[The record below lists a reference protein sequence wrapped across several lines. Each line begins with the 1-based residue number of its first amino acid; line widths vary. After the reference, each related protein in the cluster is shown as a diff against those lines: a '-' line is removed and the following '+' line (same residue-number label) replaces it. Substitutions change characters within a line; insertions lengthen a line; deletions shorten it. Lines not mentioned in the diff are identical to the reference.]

1 MWVKH
6 CSKWQACCSWGGKV
20 AWKFK
25 NNLNI
30 IDSCEFYSPEHCKSV
45 GVLPAGVRAGKQ
57 QVERH
62 EDLNVLNPLV
72 AHIGRGR
79 IHSKKKKIQK
89 TKAILNDQDRYSWMV
104 RMALPLNFLNTWVC
118 SSADPSLWLD
128 NISSPSSLPSCW
140 LKAYS

>member
-1 MWVKH
+1 M
-6 CSKWQACCSWGGKV
+6 
-20 AWKFK
+20 
-25 NNLNI
+25 
-30 IDSCEFYSPEHCKSV
+30 

-89 TKAILNDQDRYSWMV
+89 TKAILNDQDRYS
-104 RMALPLNFLNTWVC
+104 
-118 SSADPSLWLD
+118 
-128 NISSPSSLPSCW
+128 
-140 LKAYS
+140 